1 MESKIFKALKLAFQP
16 VAILWSDERP
26 AGALQFKGVGS
37 GCVMS
42 MFAQAAAKGK
52 TAAFD
57 KTTFGCFGGG
67 AGLGFGRQ
75 YENFP
80 LGGVECFR
88 YFLSTGLENSG
99 KEELVEKV
107 KGMGRNEFT
116 KHLLHGE
123 GYRKTPEL
131 VEKFLE
137 DLPSMEVPTRYVIF
151 KPLNDLADGEVPVV
165 VIFTADTDQLS
176 ALVTLVNYDRTG
188 NENIIAPAG
197 AGCHQIGVYA
207 FKEAESKNPKA
218 VIGLTD
224 ISARRTVRGILDKD
238 VVTLAVPYNL
248 FIDIESNVEGSFLER
263 DLWKGMA
270 GE

>member
-1 MESKIFKALKLAFQP
+1 
-16 VAILWSDERP
+16 
-26 AGALQFKGVGS
+26 
-37 GCVMS
+37 
-42 MFAQAAAKGK
+42 
-52 TAAFD
+52 
-57 KTTFGCFGGG
+57 
-67 AGLGFGRQ
+67 
-75 YENFP
+75 
-80 LGGVECFR
+80 
-88 YFLSTGLENSG
+88 
-99 KEELVEKV
+99 
-107 KGMGRNEFT
+107 MGRNEFT

-137 DLPSMEVPTRYVIF
+137 DLPSMEAPTRYVIF

-165 VIFTADTDQLS
+165 VIFTADADQLS

-188 NENIIAPAG
+188 NENVIAPKD

-224 ISARRTVRGILDKD
+224 ISARRAVRGNLGKD
-238 VVTLAVPYNL
+238 VVTLSVPYNI